1 VSYLER
7 LRTLKRPPAATDE
20 NARNGFSSFP
30 SAAAPPV
37 SERNTGAAPGSA
49 RHRLL
54 AGEAVRGLPLSARQ
68 LLSSLAPAD
77 WEALRSGELT
87 ADALRAYALRLSER
101 VARDRV
107 ERFYRDLFAGQA
119 GRALVSLDQ
128 AQRSRAVRL
137 GLLTRARAEGHQ
149 VLAYRSGRASCLLLI
164 PADRY
169 DAVGLLGVL
178 HGPAP
183 AAGAAAPQPSRLAR
197 QTSTNP
203 GDQS

>member
-1 VSYLER
+1 MSYLER
-7 LRTLKRPPAATDE
+7 LRTLKSPPEATDG

-37 SERNTGAAPGSA
+37 PERNPGAAPGSA
-49 RHRLL
+49 RERLL
-54 AGEAVRGLPLSARQ
+54 AGEAVRGLPLTAGQ

-77 WEALRSGELT
+77 WDALRRGELT
-87 ADALRAYALRLSER
+87 ADALRACALRLSER
-101 VARDRV
+101 TARDRI
-107 ERFYRDLFAGQA
+107 ERFYRDLFASQA

-178 HGPAP
+178 HEPAP
-183 AAGAAAPQPSRLAR
+183 AAGADAQPPSRLAR